1 MKAVVLYEAGGP
13 EQFVYTDVPT
23 PEVKEGWSLVKIKG
37 FGINHSEIFTRR
49 GASPNVEFPRI
60 LGIEGVGV
68 IEESSDPVRLPQ
80 GQKVMSLMG
89 GMGREFDGSYAE
101 YMLLPN
107 EQIYPVNTD
116 LSWEVLAAIPETYFT
131 AYGSLKQLQV
141 EETDQVLV
149 RGGTSSVG
157 LAFLHLLKG
166 KFKGIVVDGTTRNL
180 DKKRQLLGAGF
191 DNVVEDKN
199 NELQTVK
206 TYDKIFEL
214 VGPASLKNSFR
225 HINDWGIVSS
235 TGQLGDEWTVDEFDP
250 IGDIK
255 ENSYLTGF
263 PSASVNED
271 KVNELL
277 TYIEENDINVKPQ
290 RVFTL
295 ENTQKA
301 HEYVESDKSFGK
313 VVVLTDDDGE

>member
-23 PEVKEGWSLVKIKG
+23 PEVKEGWSLVKVKG

-60 LGIEGVGV
+60 LGVEGVGV
-68 IEESSDPVRLPQ
+68 IEESSDSDRLPQ

-89 GMGREFDGSYAE
+89 EMGREFDGSYAE

-116 LSWEVLAAIPETYFT
+116 LPWEVLATIPETYFT
-131 AYGSLKQLQV
+131 AYGSLKQLQI
-141 EETDQVLV
+141 EETDRVLV

-166 KFKGIVVDGTTRNL
+166 KFEGIFVDGTTRDL

-191 DNVVEDKN
+191 DNVVEDRN

-214 VGPASLKNSFR
+214 VGPATLRNSFQ
-225 HINDWGIVSS
+225 HINDWGIISS
-235 TGQLGDEWTVDEFDP
+235 TGQLGNKWTIDEFDP

-263 PSASVNED
+263 PSASVNEN

-277 TYIEENDINVKPQ
+277 SYIEDNDIEVKPQ
-290 RVFTL
+290 KVFTL

-301 HEYVESDKSFGK
+301 HEYVESDQSFGK
-313 VVVLTDDDGE
+313 VVVLTNGDGE